1 MIMLS
6 RQCLANSASPTKIEL
21 EGMHQNFPNMLPCYL
36 CKVGGGEGGAGQTE
50 QASGS
55 CLLLLKASN

>member
-36 CKVGGGEGGAGQTE
+36 CKVGGGGGAGQTE